1 MKKVL
6 KKEIKNTTNAIR
18 YFSAEIVTGIYNM
31 DPSCGIVSGYHNCS
45 C

>member
-18 YFSAEIVTGIYNM
+18 YFSSEIVTGIYNM
-31 DPSCGIVSGYHNCS
+31 DPSCGIVSGYHTCS